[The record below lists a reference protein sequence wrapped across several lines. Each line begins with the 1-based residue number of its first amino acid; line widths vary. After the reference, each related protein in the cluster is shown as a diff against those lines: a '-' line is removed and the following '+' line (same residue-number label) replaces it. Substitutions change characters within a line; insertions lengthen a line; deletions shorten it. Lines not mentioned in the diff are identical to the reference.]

1 MTDAVETVK
10 ASNKKYKS
18 GVSRP
23 QQLCVIVIRCNMMFQ
38 EQKSMC
44 YLAKPAM
51 SNLL

>member
-23 QQLCVIVIRCNMMFQ
+23 QQLCVIVIRCMFQ